1 MAEAGGITP
10 VRIGLLFDYIFPAAA
25 QYDTRRDWEDGIAL
39 VLEEGHAPGMLVRP
53 VELVSR
59 DVLGLP
65 NGSFAAVRRAFE
77 ELVNEDCV
85 LIFGPI
91 VSENAVPLRDYVE
104 ARGEVATLST
114 IGSEDYLGPWTFAL
128 NNGSL
133 PEEPSVIASVIRHD
147 GHRTLGVLFE
157 ESLIGMQY
165 LEYFRKACDAEGLEI
180 LREVGVPQV
189 ERDKTRTMTILRSTG
204 ADAIMH
210 VGFGH
215 GVWGLND
222 ALAGMGWDPPRYTT
236 TAFEL
241 AYFSDEWMRQFA
253 GFIGLDQYDERNS
266 LAQSFLDRF
275 EARFGRRPNYYGPG
289 IAHDLGQ
296 VIAHALANAR
306 PLTGKGVRDAI
317 EKIKM
322 LPAASGS
329 PGTRLRYGK
338 YIHQGWMGAE
348 YLVARRILADGSD
361 HVFHGTINGIVGPYE
376 P

>member
-1 MAEAGGITP
+1 MVTPGIAP
-10 VRIGLLFDYIFPAAA
+10 VRVGLLFDYIFPPADE
-25 QYDTRRDWEDGIAL
+25 YDTRADWEDGIRL
-39 VLEEGHAPGMLVRP
+39 VLEEAHASGMLDRP

-59 DVLGLP
+59 DVFGLP
-65 NGSFAAVRRAFE
+65 NGNFGAVRRAFH
-77 ELVNEDCV
+77 ELVDEDCV

-91 VSENAVPLRDYVE
+91 ISENAVPLREHVE
-104 ARGEVATLST
+104 AVGQVATLST
-114 IGSEDYLGPWTFAL
+114 SGSEDYLGPWTFAL

-165 LEYFRKACDAEGLEI
+165 LEYFRKACATEGLEI
-180 LREVGVPQV
+180 VREVGVPQV
-189 ERDKTRTMTILRSTG
+189 ERDKTRTMTILRSAS

-222 ALAGMGWDPPRYTT
+222 ALAAMSWDPSRYTT

-241 AYFSDEWMRQFA
+241 AYMSREWMRQFA
-253 GFIGLDQYDERNS
+253 GFVGVDQYDERNA
-266 LAQSFLDRF
+266 LGQAFLDRF
-275 EARFGRRPNYYGPG
+275 AARYGRRPNYYGPG

-296 VIAHALANAR
+296 VIAHGLAGAR
-306 PLTGKGVRDAI
+306 PLTGRGVRDAI

-322 LPAASGS
+322 LPAASGA

-338 YIHQGWMGAE
+338 YIRQGWMGAE
-348 YLVARRILADGSD
+348 YLVARRVLPDGSD
-361 HVFHGTINGIVGPYE
+361 HVFHGTINGVTGPNV
-376 P
+376 